1 MLMHFLASDSVDV
14 SKYGLE
20 QESSVVLPLPKIPK
34 GSRQGVSHPCFKMSP
49 YGQLGPR
56 GVVRILVPA
65 L

>member
-1 MLMHFLASDSVDV
+1 MCLNMVSGKKAVLSLRFRRYRKDLVKVSPMFQDV
-14 SKYGLE
+14 S
-20 QESSVVLPLPKIPK
+20 VW
-34 GSRQGVSHPCFKMSP
+34 